1 MRNMLP
7 LAAVG
12 FSTRALCQAC
22 RRAAIHPISVDAFA
36 DWDCQQAA
44 EIAVQQTNWG
54 APFDPDA
61 TRSIVQILQAHRNPK
76 ILLAGGT
83 ENWPNLIDQLHQN
96 FEVLGPTPSQLAQI
110 RKPSFW
116 QEIASAAG
124 IEFPLTHTGQWPDP
138 SQAVSPPDVQWLSKP
153 YAGAGGLHVHRWS
166 SGTSPAKA
174 SGERTAVGKNYLQQ
188 WVAGRVL
195 GAYCNLSES
204 GPELLGIAEAFTQDD
219 WPGPS
224 EFIYRGSWG
233 PQPMTEHAQLSQPI
247 LKLAEA
253 LRVAT
258 GLRGWVQFDLV
269 ESSTGQLWLL
279 EVNPRWAAGM
289 ELLLDSGRVNPVEKH
304 LLAFGLTTASAQAEP
319 PQTVPPQTVPLQTL
333 PLQTGPLQTGP
344 LQIGPKRESS
354 GRQAEVAALGCVK
367 QEACTAKAILY
378 APQTLEL
385 TDRLVA
391 QLQQLPGIADIPA
404 DHARGQIIQQG
415 HPLLT
420 VKARLDAATSDSGSG
435 LLSGP
440 ERKATLLSELKRRS
454 EQVVA
459 LMEQA
464 IRFA

>member
-22 RRAAIHPISVDAFA
+22 SQAGIHPISVDAFA
-36 DWDCQQAA
+36 DWDCQLAA

-61 TRSIVQILQAHRNPK
+61 TQSIVQVLQAHRNPK

-83 ENWPNLIDQLHQN
+83 ENWPNLIDRLHQN
-96 FEVLGPTPSQLAQI
+96 FEVLGPTPGQLAQL

-116 QEIASAAG
+116 QEIASASG
-124 IEFPLTHTGQWPDP
+124 IEFPLTHTSHWPDP
-138 SQAVSPPDVQWLSKP
+138 SRAALPTNVQWLSKP
-153 YAGAGGLHVHRWS
+153 YAGAGGLQVHRWGPGS
-166 SGTSPAKA
+166 SPAQA
-174 SGERTAVGKNYLQQ
+174 SGEPPAHGENYLQQ

-204 GPELLGIAEAFTQDD
+204 GPELLGITEAFTQDD

-224 EFIYRGSWG
+224 EFIYRGAWG

-319 PQTVPPQTVPLQTL
+319 PRAV

-344 LQIGPKRESS
+344 SQTGPKRESS
-354 GRQAEVAALGCVK
+354 SSQAEVATLDCLK
-367 QEACTAKAILY
+367 QEPCTAKTILY

-385 TDRLVA
+385 TNRFVA

-404 DHARGQIIQQG
+404 DHARGQIIEQG

-420 VKARLDAATSDSGSG
+420 VKARVDAATSGSDS
-435 LLSGP
+435 LPGP
-440 ERKATLLSELKRRS
+440 ERKARLLSELKRRS
-454 EQVVA
+454 EQIVA
-459 LMEQA
+459 LMEQS

>member
-7 LAAVG
+7 LAAIG

-22 RRAAIHPISVDAFA
+22 RRAAIHPISMDAFA

-44 EIAVQQTNWG
+44 DIAVQQTNWG

-96 FEVLGPTPSQLAQI
+96 FEVLGPTPSQLKQL

-138 SQAVSPPDVQWLSKP
+138 SQPVLPPDVQWLSKP
-153 YAGAGGLHVHRWS
+153 FAGSGGLQVHRWS
-166 SGTSPAKA
+166 SGSSPAKA
-174 SGERTAVGKNYLQQ
+174 SGEPPALVKNYLQQ

-204 GPELLGIAEAFTQDD
+204 GPELLGITEAFTQDD

-233 PQPMTEHAQLSQPI
+233 PQPMTEHAYLSLSI

-319 PQTVPPQTVPLQTL
+319 PQTGA
-333 PLQTGPLQTGP
+333 LQTGA
-344 LQIGPKRESS
+344 KRESS
-354 GRQAEVAALGCVK
+354 GSQAEVAALGCVK

-435 LLSGP
+435 SGLLSGP
-440 ERKATLLSELKRRS
+440 ERKATLLHELKRRS